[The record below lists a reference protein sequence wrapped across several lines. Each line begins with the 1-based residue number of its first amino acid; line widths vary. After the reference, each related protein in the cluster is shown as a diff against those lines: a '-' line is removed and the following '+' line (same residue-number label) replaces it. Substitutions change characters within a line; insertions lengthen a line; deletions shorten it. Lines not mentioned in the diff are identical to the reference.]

1 MSPAL
6 RGAQWNS
13 AGRTS
18 AKEAD
23 GSRRVCV
30 GGGAERRW
38 QETEEKGE

>member
-30 GGGAERRW
+30 GGGGGR
-38 QETEEKGE
+38 EKMAGDGGKR